1 MKLEE
6 MLTQHQIYILQEML
20 NKPEW
25 KIYKNFINN
34 LVWEYLS
41 TTESKDFLRGIK
53 FAITKFENEI
63 ERA

>member
-1 MKLEE
+1 
-6 MLTQHQIYILQEML
+6 ML

>member
-1 MKLEE
+1 MKLAE
-6 MLTQHQIYILQEML
+6 MITQHQMYILQEML

-25 KIYKNFINN
+25 QIYKQFINM
-34 LVWEYLS
+34 LIWEYLS

-53 FAITKFENEI
+53 FGITKFESEI

>member
-20 NKPEW
+20 NKPEC

>member
-1 MKLEE
+1 M
-6 MLTQHQIYILQEML
+6 YILQEML

-25 KIYKNFINN
+25 KIYKSFINT
-34 LVWEYLS
+34 LIWEYLS

-53 FAITKFENEI
+53 FGITKFESEI